1 MDYHFRNLVF
11 EGGGVKGI
19 AYVGALGVLE
29 QRGILK
35 DIKRVGGASAGAII
49 ALLIGLG
56 YSLAELEN
64 ILTTLNFKNF
74 LDDSWGFI
82 RDAKRIVDEYGLYK
96 GDFFLHWAAEKVK
109 EKTGNPNATF
119 EDISNLARNDKRF
132 RAMYIMGV
140 NLSTGYAK
148 VFSTEKTPS
157 TSVAYAVRISMSI
170 PLFFAAIR
178 FPRGDVYVDGGV
190 IDNYPIKLFDRA
202 KYVDKY
208 SAIPLYYQKHNEE
221 LDELVKAKLVND
233 GKPLSPYVY
242 NKETLGFRLD
252 TATEIGVFRDDKEP
266 PTRQISNLVDYAKA
280 LWSGLTGV
288 QQSMHLHS
296 DDWQRSIYIDTK
308 GVGTTDFGLSDERKQ
323 ALKDSGKKGAEEYFK
338 WYDEPKNGAVNR
350 PTD

>member
-1 MDYHFRNLVF
+1 MDYHFRNFVF

-56 YSLAELEN
+56 YSLPELEN
-64 ILTTLNFKNF
+64 ILTTLDFKNF
-74 LDDSWGFI
+74 LDDSWGFL

-96 GDFFLHWAAEKVK
+96 GDFFLNWAAEKVR

-119 EDISNLARNDKRF
+119 EDISRREGF
-132 RAMYIMGV
+132 QEMYFMGV

-148 VFSTEKTPS
+148 VFSVEKTPG

-202 KYVDKY
+202 KYVEKY
-208 SAIPLYYQKHNEE
+208 STVCFIWRCRSLG
-221 LDELVKAKLVND
+221 
-233 GKPLSPYVY
+233 GKPGPS
-242 NKETLGFRLD
+242 KRC
-252 TATEIGVFRDDKEP
+252 
-266 PTRQISNLVDYAKA
+266 TR
-280 LWSGLTGV
+280 
-288 QQSMHLHS
+288 
-296 DDWQRSIYIDTK
+296 
-308 GVGTTDFGLSDERKQ
+308 
-323 ALKDSGKKGAEEYFK
+323 
-338 WYDEPKNGAVNR
+338 NR
-350 PTD
+350 ENRMS